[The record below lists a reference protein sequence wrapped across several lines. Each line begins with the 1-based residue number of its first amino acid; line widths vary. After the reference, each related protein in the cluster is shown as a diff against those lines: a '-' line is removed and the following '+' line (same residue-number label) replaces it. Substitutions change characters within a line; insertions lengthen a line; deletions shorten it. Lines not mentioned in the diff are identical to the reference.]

1 MAKKL
6 ISLILAMVL
15 CFGVLAACNGNS
27 GDEPFVPIDPNTG
40 EYVTPN
46 LNGAKVQIY
55 TSPIASTTKIND
67 NYTTKLVEKTL
78 NMDLEYME
86 IDSFGNAYE
95 TLVKD
100 IPDITYFTGYNASYT
115 GYGDDGAYI
124 NILEYLD
131 YMPNVKA
138 FYEEYKDSGIF
149 DKYIVRDGVMYALPV
164 LITGSAAN
172 YVYLYRED
180 IFKEN
185 NLTWPTNQADFEAT
199 LRTLKEKYPSSYPFV
214 MRNLTGSMSGATT
227 WSYLWGTPIVTYSS
241 YSTLFTLR
249 DDGTYEL
256 GWIGDGMKEMAQY
269 MQKLTKEGLMHPSSF
284 GMDANGWTAAIG
296 AGDSFITFD
305 KVDRIPTLNAAG
317 RGVKE
322 DFNMVAGAPFN
333 MGTYATK
340 TNVVSTSFSNPTTSA
355 IHIIGDNANK
365 ANSIAY
371 IDWLYSEEGIELT
384 NWGVKGES
392 YDVDENGKKYLIESW
407 YKNYS
412 ALIECG
418 LEQLIST
425 GVQDFDVYIATCDE
439 SLAESL
445 RISLE
450 YTGKSAYQYPL
461 KYTEEEQMIWDTYV
475 KSTTSFI
482 RGEWAK
488 FAIGKEDGYTFD
500 NWGRMLEDL
509 KKSYG
514 YDLVLKMHQDAL
526 ARMKA
531 NG

>member
-6 ISLILAMVL
+6 LALLLATVL
-15 CFGVLAACNGNS
+15 CVGLLAACGGNK
-27 GDEPFVPIDPNTG
+27 GDEPTIPVDPNTG
-40 EYVTPN
+40 KYTTPN

-55 TSPIASTTKIND
+55 TSPIASTIKIND

-86 IDSFGNAYE
+86 VDSFGTAYE
-95 TLVKD
+95 TIVKD

-115 GYGDDGAYI
+115 NYGDDGAYI
-124 NILEYLD
+124 NLFEYMD

-180 IFKEN
+180 IFAEN
-185 NLTWPTNQADFEAT
+185 DLTWPTNQAEFEAT
-199 LRTLKEKYPSSYPFV
+199 LRTLKAKYPDSYPFI
-214 MRNLTGSMSGATT
+214 MRNLTGGMAGATS
-227 WSYLWGTPIVTYSS
+227 WSYLWGTPVVSYSS
-241 YSTLFTLR
+241 YSTLFTLC
-249 DDGTYEL
+249 DDGTYKL
-256 GWIGDGMKEMAQY
+256 GWIDEGMKEMAQY

-284 GMDANGWTAAIG
+284 GIDANGWTAAIG

-305 KVDRIPTLNAAG
+305 KVDRIPQLNAAG
-317 RGVKE
+317 RGMKA

-333 MGTYATK
+333 MGTYASK
-340 TNVVSTSFSNPTTSA
+340 TDVVSTSFSNPTTGA
-355 IHIIGDNANK
+355 IHLIGDNDNK
-365 ANSIAY
+365 ANTIAY
-371 IDWLYSEEGIELT
+371 IDWLYSQEGVELT

-392 YDVDENGKKYLIESW
+392 YDVDANGDKYFIDSW
-407 YKNYS
+407 YSQYGS
-412 ALIECG
+412 LLECG
-418 LEQLIST
+418 LEQGIAV
-425 GVQDFDVYIATCDE
+425 GVQEFDAYIATCDE

-445 RISLE
+445 RISLQ
-450 YTGKSAYQYPL
+450 YKGKSTYQYPL
-461 KYTEEEQMIWDTYV
+461 KYTAEEQMIWDTYV

-488 FAIGKEDGYTFD
+488 FAIGQDEGYTFD
-500 NWGRMLEDL
+500 NWDKMLEAL
-509 KKSYG
+509 KASYG
-514 YDLVLKMHQDAL
+514 YDQVLKMHQDAL

-531 NG
+531 N